1 MQLTNSDETYE
12 FELKQHKESE
22 NPEGDDSN
30 ELDPVFILSKLTTQQ
45 VDWIDDSTS
54 VVSTKTNDVRVMV
67 GKVKSLKIEYA
78 LKDWRNVVDKEGKPV
93 KCTSENKK
101 RLPIGVRERLLE
113 HIDEINDLS
122 RKRDEEDEKK

>member
-1 MQLTNSDETYE
+1 MQLMNSEDTYE

-22 NPEGDDSN
+22 TPEGGDN
-30 ELDPVFILSKLTTQQ
+30 LDPVFILCKLTTQQ
-45 VDWIDDSTS
+45 VDWIDDNTS

-101 RLPIGVRERLLE
+101 RLPIGVREKLLE
-113 HIDEINDLS
+113 HIDEVNDLT
-122 RKRDEEDEKK
+122 RKRDEEEEKK

>member
-1 MQLTNSDETYE
+1 MQLMNSDETYE
-12 FELKQHKESE
+12 FELKQGKESE
-22 NPEGDDSN
+22 NPEGGDN
-30 ELDPVFILSKLTTQQ
+30 LDPVFILCKLTTQQ
-45 VDWIDDSTS
+45 VDWIDDNTS

-113 HIDEINDLS
+113 HIDEINDLT
-122 RKRDEEDEKK
+122 RKRDEEEEKK